1 MINDTIQYCEKNGGG
16 FTASTFMKSIN
27 MYDLAKTISNNIEIV
42 GLRPGE
48 RLNEKLMS
56 ERELPY
62 TYIEE
67 DLIILKKQLNQNENK
82 LNTEYSSENAE
93 KMSVSEILELINE

>member
-1 MINDTIQYCEKNGGG
+1 MIHDTINYCDKNGGG
-16 FTASTFMKSIN
+16 FTASTFMKSVN
-27 MYDLAKTISNNIEIV
+27 MYDLAKIISDDVEVV

-62 TYIEE
+62 TYIE
-67 DLIILKKQLNQNENK
+67 DNLIILKKQLNDGKNK
-82 LNTEYSSENAE
+82 LNIEYSSQSAD
-93 KMSVSEILELINE
+93 KMSDVEMLELINE